1 MTVMLFNEWLE
12 DFNQR
17 MRDQRRTIVLC
28 MDNCSAHRV
37 SGPVGKTLRQLEGLD
52 VVTLSHIHIVY
63 LPKNTTSAVQP
74 ADQGII
80 RCLKADYKRN
90 LVEFQWQ
97 AFLEMRRK
105 AEAVKKEHLAAIA
118 DAVPTC
124 EPPPF
129 KADLSKVKPSL
140 HTAVTWCIEGWRSMP
155 SSVIANCWRHSGI
168 LPAEWPATDAS
179 TSTPTNPPIAATTG
193 EPSNAGEGSS
203 RQPVSAL
210 HLLNLTCMAT
220 NDMFDATRL
229 ELPELMHAQEFTEE
243 RRGF

>member
-1 MTVMLFNEWLE
+1 M
-12 DFNQR
+12 
-17 MRDQRRTIVLC
+17 
-28 MDNCSAHRV
+28 
-37 SGPVGKTLRQLEGLD
+37 
-52 VVTLSHIHIVY
+52 VTLSHIHIVY
-63 LPKNTTSAVQP
+63 LPKNTTSAVQL

-168 LPAEWPATDAS
+168 LPQHLRTHPLRQLQVS
-179 TSTPTNPPIAATTG
+179 HQMQVKVQ
-193 EPSNAGEGSS
+193 AGN
-203 RQPVSAL
+203 Q
-210 HLLNLTCMAT
+210 
-220 NDMFDATRL
+220 F
-229 ELPELMHAQEFTEE
+229 LPCSC
-243 RRGF
+243 